1 MTGLVTMMA
10 ALCAAPLAAM
20 SADGEKAVEPGAT
33 AGAGIEAAAPAGPK
47 EAAQAETAGGA
58 PAEPGEPGEP
68 DRAGAETA
76 APSPP
81 ADRGPEGTYMQEVGK
96 KLKRAATNLARA
108 GTELYVQPM
117 EAKRVSGKSISMLW
131 PGVGEALGMGLT
143 RFTGGIIEGA
153 TCAVPFPNG
162 WRPLLDE

>member
-47 EAAQAETAGGA
+47 EAARAETAGGA
-58 PAEPGEPGEP
+58 PAEPGEP
-68 DRAGAETA
+68 DGAESVTA
-76 APSPP
+76 APPPP
-81 ADRGPEGTYMQEVGK
+81 ADRGPEERYMQEVGK

-143 RFTGGIIEGA
+143 RFAGGIIEGA

>member
-1 MTGLVTMMA
+1 MTGLATIMA

-58 PAEPGEPGEP
+58 PAEPAG
-68 DRAGAETA
+68 AGAETA

-143 RFTGGIIEGA
+143 RFTGGIIEA
-153 TCAVPFPNG
+153 PPAPCRSQRLAPAA
-162 WRPLLDE
+162 R